1 MRQTRSDKV
10 KYLKNFLKGIAI
22 GVATLIPGVS
32 GGTMAII
39 LGVYDNLIHAISSF
53 FEDWKKNIV
62 ILLEIGLGG
71 LVGLV
76 LFSGLLEKAITSYP
90 HMMQF
95 LFIGI
100 IIGGLPVLYKKST
113 SSDKREMADFLFLA
127 IGFVAVLLLSKEP
140 SSTTAMAT
148 SQGIMSMVFL
158 FFGGIV
164 IAVALVLPGISGSF
178 MLLALGLYGITLNAI
193 NSFNVPF
200 LIPLGLG
207 VVVGTL
213 GTTKLIEKFLQ
224 KYPNKAYMLIMGFV
238 IGSLLPVFP
247 GIPEGFQI
255 VTSAIAF
262 ILGFIVI
269 FVLGKKGLAD

>member
-95 LFIGI
+95 LFMGI

-113 SSDKREMADFLFLA
+113 SSGKREMVNLLFLA

-140 SSTTAMAT
+140 SSTTAIAT

-207 VVVGTL
+207 VIVGTL

>member
-1 MRQTRSDKV
+1 M

-95 LFIGI
+95 LFMGI

-113 SSDKREMADFLFLA
+113 SSGKREMADFLLLV

-140 SSTTAMAT
+140 STTTAMAT

-224 KYPNKAYMLIMGFV
+224 KYPSKAYMLIMGFV

-269 FVLGKKGLAD
+269 FILGKKGLAD

>member
-95 LFIGI
+95 LFMGI

-113 SSDKREMADFLFLA
+113 SSGKREMADFLFLA

-148 SQGIMSMVFL
+148 SQGIMSMV

-247 GIPEGFQI
+247 GIPVGFQI